1 LGFWRASPAWTL
13 WVPKPNSL
21 SEFEVDVM
29 ESFKEKPKEKTVG
42 KQGIRGDSKQIRSE
56 RSETTARSETTVIP
70 SVANGFLAVRLQ
82 SAANPCN
89 SFPV

>member
-1 LGFWRASPAWTL
+1 
-13 WVPKPNSL
+13 VPKPNSL

-42 KQGIRGDSKQIRSE
+42 KQGIRGNSKQIRSE
-56 RSETTARSETTVIP
+56 RSETTARSEKTAIP

-89 SFPV
+89 SLPV

>member
-1 LGFWRASPAWTL
+1 
-13 WVPKPNSL
+13 
-21 SEFEVDVM
+21 M
-29 ESFKEKPKEKTVG
+29 ESFKEKPKEKTEG

-56 RSETTARSETTVIP
+56 RSETTARSEKTVIP

-89 SFPV
+89 SSSV

>member
-21 SEFEVDVM
+21 SEFEDDVM
-29 ESFKEKPKEKTVG
+29 ESFKEKPKERTEE
-42 KQGIRGDSKQIRSE
+42 KQGIRGNSKQIRSE
-56 RSETTARSETTVIP
+56 RSETTARSEKTAIP

-89 SFPV
+89 FLVV